1 MIFDQWVLN
10 SSAVFKMSKFLI
22 SLIIVFLLIFVLKIE
37 KVKLIFSDIFNEEEF
52 QDNNQF
58 GEKKKITIECKLS
71 NEIINRDNID
81 SERQC
86 YYTCSEDDIIRV
98 DTSIS
103 FPCQSF
109 IREER

>member
-1 MIFDQWVLN
+1 MFDGIYN
-10 SSAVFKMSKFLI
+10 
-22 SLIIVFLLIFVLKIE
+22 E
-37 KVKLIFSDIFNEEEF
+37 KEI
-52 QDNNQF
+52 QDTNQF
-58 GEKKKITIECKLS
+58 GEKKKILIECQLS

-81 SERQC
+81 TERQC
-86 YYTCSEDDIIRV
+86 YYTCSEDDIVRV